1 LDFANAFVSP
11 GVNSR
16 GELVPSHGAS
26 RRRLGDKKCFS
37 LSACGARQMTEEW
50 GELNINW
57 HLEAFG
63 AIYTQFWAA
72 YMIKYAS
79 LKYSRSRFFILKT
92 QLFEIK
98 NYGCYKFLKKT
109 LI

>member
-1 LDFANAFVSP
+1 MKD
-11 GVNSR
+11 
-16 GELVPSHGAS
+16 
-26 RRRLGDKKCFS
+26 
-37 LSACGARQMTEEW
+37 EW

-63 AIYTQFWAA
+63 AFYTQFWAA

-98 NYGCYKFLKKT
+98 KWLLQVFSKNSYLK
-109 LI
+109 